1 VSVPDEIL
9 IVLVIHEM
17 DLAESPAFHSLSKG
31 LSHVQKKGI
40 LFVYDNST
48 FSQTIPDNDQW
59 TIYYQHDATN
69 PGVSHAYN
77 IGFAKTKQL
86 QLKGMLFVDQD
97 TLFPEIIFQQYH
109 QSIKEYPD
117 ANVFAPLLVDKSGI
131 ISPFQAGLTSGRRLK
146 EFTPGK
152 KSLNDI
158 HAINSGLLV
167 TLNIFEKCGGYD
179 ERLRLDFSDFNF
191 FKRLQQYTA
200 SIVLVDAECQH
211 EHSSTEK
218 TSIAK
223 AISRFEIYL
232 QAVRIMGN
240 ESSGFLF
247 QSRAL
252 LRALKLSFQY
262 RSFRFIGSFLF
273 RES

>member
-1 VSVPDEIL
+1 MSVPDEIL

-17 DLAESPAFHSLSKG
+17 NLAESPAFHSLSKG
-31 LSHVQKKGI
+31 LSHIQKNGI
-40 LFVYDNST
+40 LFVYNNSKV
-48 FSQTIPDNDQW
+48 SQAIPDNDQW
-59 TIYYQHDATN
+59 TIYYQHDPTN
-69 PGVSHAYN
+69 PGVSQAYN
-77 IGFAKTKQL
+77 TAFIKAKQL

-97 TLFPEIIFQQYH
+97 TSFPETIFQQYH
-109 QSIKEYPD
+109 QSVKEYPEC
-117 ANVFAPLLVDKSGI
+117 NVFAPLLVDKRGI
-131 ISPFQAGLTSGRRLK
+131 ISPFQVGLTSGKRLK
-146 EFTPGK
+146 EYTPGEK
-152 KSLNDI
+152 NLNET

-167 TLNIFEKCGGYD
+167 TLNIFDKCGGYD

-191 FKRLQQYTA
+191 FKRLQHYTT

-232 QAVRIMGN
+232 QGVRIMGN

-252 LRALKLSFQY
+252 LRALKLSVQY

-273 RES
+273 RGS